1 LLDSRILRV
10 EITGSRL
17 PCGELRR
24 ARTAQFLSQPSTEQ
38 FWLES
43 LIMSANKTVVVSGES
58 LLLAA
63 FAVLFVWAVVKLI
76 VSFSR

>member
-1 LLDSRILRV
+1 
-10 EITGSRL
+10 
-17 PCGELRR
+17 
-24 ARTAQFLSQPSTEQ
+24 
-38 FWLES
+38 
-43 LIMSANKTVVVSGES
+43 MSANKTVVVSGES